1 MISETILHYKI
12 LEKLGEGG
20 MGVVYLAEDIK
31 LKRNVAI
38 KFLPRHIA
46 ANIEERKRFEVE
58 AQAAASLNHPN
69 IATIHAIE
77 SSDDPQGGRQSFLV
91 MEFVEGNTIKKLIEQ
106 DAKSFTIKKII
117 EIAIQVCEGLEA
129 AHEKGIVHRDIKSDN
144 IMLTPKG
151 KVKIMDFG
159 LAKVKGGTNL
169 TELGSTVGTAA
180 YMSPEQAQGEE
191 VDSRSDIFSFGVVLY
206 EMLTTRLPFD
216 AEHQAALIYSILN
229 ENPQPIARFNSNVS
243 PELERIVFK
252 ALAKY
257 KEERYQHVDD
267 IIADLRRER
276 KNIEYAKVEHESMH
290 SAASQLKT
298 QQPKKNFRRYY
309 IPASILIFLAFVTA
323 YILFLGKGSEINSI
337 AVLPFSITSP
347 DSSAEILSDGI
358 TEGIINDISTIPSLT
373 VMSWTSVSHYKGEH
387 TDIREVGKELNVAAV
402 LVGRIIQQ
410 GESYNTSVELVDAGN
425 ERHLWG
431 AQYNKQ
437 ATAIYTL
444 QGELSKAI
452 SDQLQVK
459 LTGEEEQ
466 RLTKNNTENSEAY
479 KLYLTGNYYLNK
491 RTRDAIRKGIDYF
504 NQSLEKDPNYAL
516 AYAGIADGYG
526 LLAGNYFISP
536 EEGYPKEREAA
547 KYALK
552 LDDNLAE
559 AHASLADV
567 FNCYDWNWK
576 GTNREYRK
584 ALELNPNY
592 ATAHHWY
599 AMALATQG
607 LFDEAI
613 REIKRA
619 LQLDP
624 LSIRITQNVGFIYYQ
639 SRQYDKA
646 IDQTQKAIEIDST
659 FPYGNSNLGDC
670 YFMKKQY
677 ELAYNA
683 YKTEIR
689 VTGDSTNIYLLACV
703 DAVTGKK
710 KKAMELREKLKEI
723 STRMFVPTSY
733 FAFIEIYLGNKDK
746 AFDLLQKA
754 IEEKDPFMIALKGE
768 PKFDPIRS
776 DPRFANLLREVHL
789 AQ

>member
-1 MISETILHYKI
+1 MIGETILHYKI
-12 LEKLGEGG
+12 IEKLGEGG
-20 MGVVYLAEDIK
+20 MGIVYRAEDTK
-31 LKRNVAI
+31 LKRQVAI
-38 KFLPRHIA
+38 KFLPHHIS
-46 ANIEERKRFEVE
+46 ANEEERKRFEIE
-58 AQAAASLNHPN
+58 AQAAAALNHPN

-77 SSDDPQGGRQSFLV
+77 ESGNDTFIV
-91 MEFVEGNTIKKLIEQ
+91 MEYIEGVELKDKIKLSSISIEE
-106 DAKSFTIKKII
+106 SIN
-117 EIAIQVCEGLEA
+117 IAIQIAEGIEA
-129 AHEKGIVHRDIKSDN
+129 AHKKGIVHRDIKSQN
-144 IMLTPKG
+144 IMITDDG

-159 LAKVKGGTNL
+159 LAKVRGETQL
-169 TELGSTVGTAA
+169 TKIGSTIGTAA

-191 VDSRSDIFSFGVVLY
+191 ADSRSDIFSFGVVLY
-206 EMLTTRLPFD
+206 EMLTTRLPFN
-216 AEHQAALIYSILN
+216 AEHQAALIYSVIN
-229 ENPQPIARFNSNVS
+229 EDPLPVARFNDKVS
-243 PELERIVFK
+243 PDLERIVFK
-252 ALAKY
+252 ALAKD

-267 IIADLRRER
+267 LIADLRKER
-276 KNIEYAKVEHESMH
+276 KNIEYAKAEHINMRFS
-290 SAASQLKT
+290 ASQVKSK
-298 QQPKKNFRRYY
+298 QKNDFRRYY
-309 IPASILIFLAFVTA
+309 IPAAILILLAVVAA
-323 YILFLGKGSEINSI
+323 YFIFFEKGPEIKSI
-337 AVLPFSITSP
+337 AVLPFSITSS

-373 VMSWTSVSHYKGEH
+373 IMSWTSVSHYSSEQP
-387 TDIREVGKELNVAAV
+387 DVREVGKKLNVAAV
-402 LVGRIIQQ
+402 LVGRIIQH
-410 GESYNTSVELVDAGN
+410 GNSYDISVELVDAVN

-437 ATAIYTL
+437 ADAIYTL

-466 RLTKNNTENSEAY
+466 RLIKNNTENSESY
-479 KLYLTGNYYLNK
+479 SLYLKGLYFLNK
-491 RTRDAIRKGIDYF
+491 RTRDAIMKGIDYF
-504 NQSLEKDPNYAL
+504 NQSLENDPNYAL
-516 AYAGIADGYG
+516 AYAGISQGYG
-526 LLAGNYFISP
+526 LLAGNYYISP

-619 LQLDP
+619 QQLDP
-624 LSIRITQNVGFIYYQ
+624 LSIRINQNVGYIYYQ

-646 IDQTQKAIEIDST
+646 IIQMKKAIEIDST

-670 YFMKKQY
+670 YFMTKQY
-677 ELAYNA
+677 DNAYNA
-683 YKTEIR
+683 YQTEVR
-689 VTGDSTNIYLLACV
+689 VTGDSTNIFLLACV
-703 DAVTGKK
+703 DAVTGKRK
-710 KKAMELREKLKEI
+710 EALALYNKLKEI
-723 STRMFVPTSY
+723 STRKFVPTSY
-733 FAFIEIYLGNKDK
+733 FVFIEIYLGNKDK
-746 AFDLLQKA
+746 AFALLQKA
-754 IEEKDPFMIALKGE
+754 VEEKDPYMINLKVE
-768 PKFDPIRS
+768 PKFDPMRS
-776 DPRFANLLREVHL
+776 DPRFANILREVHL

>member
-1 MISETILHYKI
+1 MIDSTILHYKI
-12 LEKLGEGG
+12 IEKLGEGG
-20 MGVVYLAEDIK
+20 MGIVYRAEDTK
-31 LKRNVAI
+31 LKRQVAI
-38 KFLPRHIA
+38 KFLPHHIS
-46 ANIEERKRFEVE
+46 ANEEERKRFEIE
-58 AQAAASLNHPN
+58 AQSAAALNHPN

-77 SSDDPQGGRQSFLV
+77 ESGNDTFIV
-91 MEFVEGNTIKKLIEQ
+91 MEYIEGVELKDKIKSSSISIEE
-106 DAKSFTIKKII
+106 SIN
-117 EIAIQVCEGLEA
+117 IAIQIAEGIEA
-129 AHEKGIVHRDIKSDN
+129 AHKKGIVHRDIKSQN
-144 IMLTPKG
+144 IMITNDG

-159 LAKVKGGTNL
+159 LAKVRGETQL
-169 TELGSTVGTAA
+169 TKIGSTIGTAA

-191 VDSRSDIFSFGVVLY
+191 ADSRSDIFSFGVVLY
-206 EMLTTRLPFD
+206 EMLTTRLPFN
-216 AEHQAALIYSILN
+216 AEHQAALIYSVIN
-229 ENPQPIARFNSNVS
+229 ENPLPVARFNDKVS
-243 PELERIVFK
+243 PDLERIVFK
-252 ALAKY
+252 ALAKD

-267 IIADLRRER
+267 LIADLRKER
-276 KNIEYAKVEHESMH
+276 KNIEYAKAEHINMRFS
-290 SAASQLKT
+290 ASQVKSK
-298 QQPKKNFRRYY
+298 QKKNFRRYY
-309 IPASILIFLAFVTA
+309 IPALIVILLAVGAA
-323 YILFLGKGSEINSI
+323 YFMFFEKGSEIKSI
-337 AVLPFSITSP
+337 AVLPFSITSS
-347 DSSAEILSDGI
+347 DSSGEILSDGV
-358 TEGIINDISTIPSLT
+358 TEGIINNLSSIPSLI
-373 VMSWTSVSHYKGEH
+373 VMSWTSVSHYSSEQP
-387 TDIREVGKELNVAAV
+387 DVREVGKKLNVAAV
-402 LVGRIIQQ
+402 LVGRIIQH
-410 GESYNTSVELVDAGN
+410 GNSYDISVELVDAVN

-431 AQYNKQ
+431 AQFNKQ
-437 ATAIYTL
+437 ATAMYTL

-452 SDQLQVK
+452 SEQLQVK

-479 KLYLTGNYYLNK
+479 TLYLKGLYYLNK
-491 RTRDAIRKGIDYF
+491 RTRDGIMKGIDYF

-567 FNCYDWNWK
+567 LNCYDWNWK
-576 GTNREYRK
+576 GANREYQK
-584 ALELNPNY
+584 AIELNPNY

-599 AMALATQG
+599 AMCLVNQG
-607 LFDEAI
+607 LFDEAL
-613 REIKRA
+613 REIKSA
-619 LQLDP
+619 VKLDP
-624 LSIRITQNVGFIYYQ
+624 LSLRINQNLGIVYYYA
-639 SRQYDKA
+639 RQYDKA
-646 IDQTQKAIEIDST
+646 IDQTQKTIDIDST

-670 YFMKKQY
+670 YFMTKQY
-677 ELAYNA
+677 DNA
-683 YKTEIR
+683 YDAYQTEIR

-703 DAVTGKK
+703 DAATGKK
-710 KKAMELREKLKEI
+710 KEAMELREKLKEI